1 VIFHLER
8 IFHTFKIEDGFPL
21 QTGGNDG
28 EGWLSEKGLD
38 VVVGQG
44 TGLVRF
50 SMVEKWLRRVT
61 CSWMCKM
68 ERISMHHVFSV
79 IWFSLEMHDGQ
90 DVNFYCRVLIDNS
103 KRESMKEKTT
113 GAVRVDWPGL
123 WCVLN
128 PRDSEL
134 NFLKE
139 CFASSFSL
147 LVIPVLCL
155 FKFSEGL
162 IMEDDGKVSSHELSG
177 V

>member
-1 VIFHLER
+1 MWSLAR
-8 IFHTFKIEDGFPL
+8 GRAWSGFPWSRNGCAESRAL
-21 QTGGNDG
+21 GC
-28 EGWLSEKGLD
+28 
-38 VVVGQG
+38 
-44 TGLVRF
+44 VRWKE
-50 SMVEKWLRRVT
+50 SLCT
-61 CSWMCKM
+61 T
-68 ERISMHHVFSV
+68 VFPA